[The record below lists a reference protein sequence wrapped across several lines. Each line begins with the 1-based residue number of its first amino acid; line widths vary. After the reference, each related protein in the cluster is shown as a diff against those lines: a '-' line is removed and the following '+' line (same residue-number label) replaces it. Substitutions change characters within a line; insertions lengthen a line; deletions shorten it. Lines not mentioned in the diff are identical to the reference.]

1 MDNTNFAQKQE
12 DKEIRCDVSDA
23 LRIKSDMCVAFDAE
37 VRVARAGR
45 RARRHCAADAERKNR
60 GRSHLG
66 FRKSFGTHVTLAKA
80 VEANP
85 MRLIQ
90 KAKQRTIARNALML
104 LAVMTLSIAAATDG
118 VAAGRSG
125 RGGGGFRGGHI
136 GGGFRGPLLNS
147 VPAMQP
153 PVYNPSSP
161 YTVPASPEIPV
172 SPASPGS
179 VFGNG

>member
-1 MDNTNFAQKQE
+1 M
-12 DKEIRCDVSDA
+12 
-23 LRIKSDMCVAFDAE
+23 
-37 VRVARAGR
+37 
-45 RARRHCAADAERKNR
+45 
-60 GRSHLG
+60 
-66 FRKSFGTHVTLAKA
+66 
-80 VEANP
+80 
-85 MRLIQ
+85 MRLRLGTGYRPVSYTHLDVYKRQ
-90 KAKQRTIARNALML
+90 IARNALML